1 MKYFIRKT
9 AVLWVL
15 AAAMLVFSC
24 KGAVKPGERTIAVT
38 GVSLNK
44 TELSLV
50 VGSNET
56 LTATVEP
63 ATATNKAVTWKS
75 SKPDIAEVD
84 ETGKVTA
91 KQVGT
96 ATITVTTKDGGKT
109 ATCEVKVLALYS
121 ITYELNG
128 GTANHGNPIHYT
140 VETLP
145 ITLKPAEKEDRIFAG
160 WYENEHFN
168 GMRIDQLP
176 SSSRGN
182 KILYAKFLEGKTYE
196 VENIHFNMINIAK
209 VENGTVGVSGNQ
221 YNNEHIVSLTAYQI
235 GETEVTQELWQAVM
249 GKNPSFFDNT
259 GTKGSLLD
267 TGPVAGEVQGKRP
280 VESINWYECIT
291 FCNKLSLKAGLTPCY
306 TVTVSGSP
314 IDFSTLAVS
323 DIPASENADWNNA
336 VCDWNKNGFRL
347 PTEAEWE
354 WAAQGGPARHKYPGT
369 NEQSQLENY
378 LWHQYNSSSNKR
390 HMVTHEVKKKAANG
404 YGLYDMGGNVRE
416 RCWDWYDVQSPEGGQ
431 DPIGA
436 SLAGHDHRVV
446 RGSSYF
452 VSKNYSACA
461 DRSWYTPAYSDKTL
475 GLRLVR
481 RS

>member
-1 MKYFIRKT
+1 MTYFIRKT

-15 AAAMLVFSC
+15 AAAMLAFSC
-24 KGAVKPGERTIAVT
+24 KGVVKPGERTIAVT

-50 VGSNET
+50 VGSTET

-75 SKPDIAEVD
+75 SNPAIAEVD

-91 KQVGT
+91 KQAGT
-96 ATITVTTKDGGKT
+96 AAITVTTKDGG
-109 ATCEVKVLALYS
+109 
-121 ITYELNG
+121 
-128 GTANHGNPIHYT
+128 NPASYT
-140 VETLP
+140 VETDT

-182 KILYAKFLEGKTYE
+182 KILYAKFVEGKTYE

-259 GTKGSLLD
+259 GSKGPFGID
-267 TGPVAGEVQGKRP
+267 TSTVAGEVQGKRP

-291 FCNKLSLKAGLTPCY
+291 FCNKLSLKAGLTSCY
-306 TVTVSGSP
+306 TVTVSGIP

-323 DIPASENADWNNA
+323 DIPASENADWDNA
-336 VCDWNKNGFRL
+336 VCHWNKNGFRL

-354 WAAQGGPARHKYPGT
+354 WAAQGGPARHK
-369 NEQSQLENY
+369 
-378 LWHQYNSSSNKR
+378 
-390 HMVTHEVKKKAANG
+390 
-404 YGLYDMGGNVRE
+404 
-416 RCWDWYDVQSPEGGQ
+416 
-431 DPIGA
+431 
-436 SLAGHDHRVV
+436 
-446 RGSSYF
+446 
-452 VSKNYSACA
+452 
-461 DRSWYTPAYSDKTL
+461 
-475 GLRLVR
+475 
-481 RS
+481 

>member
-1 MKYFIRKT
+1 M
-9 AVLWVL
+9 L
-15 AAAMLVFSC
+15 APSR

-75 SKPDIAEVD
+75 SKPAIAEVD

-96 ATITVTTKDGGKT
+96 ATITVTTNDGGKT

-128 GTANHGNPIHYT
+128 GAANHGNPIHYT

-196 VENIHFNMINIAK
+196 VE
-209 VENGTVGVSGNQ
+209 G
-221 YNNEHIVSLTAYQI
+221 
-235 GETEVTQELWQAVM
+235 GE
-249 GKNPSFFDNT
+249 
-259 GTKGSLLD
+259 
-267 TGPVAGEVQGKRP
+267 R
-280 VESINWYECIT
+280 
-291 FCNKLSLKAGLTPCY
+291 
-306 TVTVSGSP
+306 
-314 IDFSTLAVS
+314 
-323 DIPASENADWNNA
+323 
-336 VCDWNKNGFRL
+336 
-347 PTEAEWE
+347 
-354 WAAQGGPARHKYPGT
+354 
-369 NEQSQLENY
+369 
-378 LWHQYNSSSNKR
+378 
-390 HMVTHEVKKKAANG
+390 
-404 YGLYDMGGNVRE
+404 
-416 RCWDWYDVQSPEGGQ
+416 
-431 DPIGA
+431 
-436 SLAGHDHRVV
+436 V
-446 RGSSYF
+446 RGIRHGRKRTRT
-452 VSKNYSACA
+452 V
-461 DRSWYTPAYSDKTL
+461 L
-475 GLRLVR
+475 GLVR
-481 RS
+481 RAIACGRTGSDRCSSDGA

>member
-15 AAAMLVFSC
+15 AAAMLAFSC

-63 ATATNKAVTWKS
+63 ATATNKAATWKS
-75 SKPDIAEVD
+75 SKPAIAEVD

-109 ATCEVKVLALYS
+109 AICEVKVLALYF

-128 GTANHGNPIHYT
+128 GTDNGGNPASYT
-140 VETLP
+140 VETDT
-145 ITLKPAEKEDRIFAG
+145 ITLKPVNKANHIFFG
-160 WYENEHFN
+160 WYEKADFSGSPVTEIRKGSH
-168 GMRIDQLP
+168 GD
-176 SSSRGN
+176 
-182 KILYAKFLEGKTYE
+182 KELYAQLIEIK
-196 VENIHFNMINIAK
+196 MIDIAAVTDVCIGDDSKSNNK
-209 VENGTVGVSGNQ
+209 VHT
-221 YNNEHIVSLTAYQI
+221 VSLTAYRI
-235 GETEVTQELWQAVM
+235 GETEVTQELWKAVM

-259 GTKGSLLD
+259 GTKKLWETTTFD
-267 TGPVAGEVQGKRP
+267 TSPASGEVQGKRP
-280 VESINWYECIT
+280 VEQVSWYDCIV
-291 FCNKLSLKAGLTPCY
+291 FCNELTKKVAELGEDQCVYSVDGHTY
-306 TVTVSGSP
+306 TKEDAEKQKVPEMDMS
-314 IDFSTLAVS
+314 
-323 DIPASENADWNNA
+323 
-336 VCDWNKNGFRL
+336 KKGFRL

-354 WAAQGGPARHKYPGT
+354 WAAKGGKEDKWAGT
-369 NEQSQLENY
+369 DEETQLVNY
-378 LWHQYNSSSNKR
+378 TWYSVNGNKR
-390 HMVTHEVKKKAANG
+390 THEVKKKAANG
-404 YGLYDMGGNVRE
+404 YGLYNMTGNVWEWCWDIYSDTPAGGKTDPTGAASGDKRIERGGNFDSRAGVAFRAT
-416 RCWDWYDVQSPEGGQ
+416 RHYVQPNN
-431 DPIGA
+431 
-436 SLAGHDHRVV
+436 LR
-446 RGSSYF
+446 
-452 VSKNYSACA
+452 
-461 DRSWYTPAYSDKTL
+461 AYYR